1 MVHTKSRVVQ
11 RASLRLGAVA
21 VATVVGAG
29 LAGVYVGVHR
39 TAEAEPKQVAVA
51 RQASGPAVNAGGNA
65 GNGAGQ
71 VAQSSAPPKSAQA
84 ASPDHSTPFSAKL
97 SSKDIPEK
105 GGGVRT
111 GGCSGSLIAPEWIIT
126 AGHCFHDIDGKRISG
141 KPDYTMTVALGKLT
155 DSDPRGHVVQV
166 VDTRQSAVND
176 LALARLSEPVTDIEP
191 LALPDGPP
199 DPGEHTTFVGWG
211 SLSSKVIVQTDHIKR
226 GDFSVSSV
234 RDNEITLEPLKK
246 RTVENS
252 PCPDDSGSPF
262 FVTDNGKNTLIAV
275 ENFGPDC
282 PQPGIETA
290 ARVDQLVGWIKKQIG
305 S

>member
-1 MVHTKSRVVQ
+1 MHAKSRSAQ

-21 VATVVGAG
+21 AATVLGAG
-29 LAGVYVGVHR
+29 LAGAYVGLHR
-39 TAEAEPKQVAVA
+39 TAEAETAKPVSNVAVA
-51 RQASGPAVNAGGNA
+51 RSAGGNA
-65 GNGAGQ
+65 GNASGTVSGGTGNTGGK
-71 VAQSSAPPKSAQA
+71 SSAQPPAL
-84 ASPDHSTPFSAKL
+84 PDHPTPFSVKL

-111 GGCSGSLIAPEWIIT
+111 GGCSGSLIAPQWIVT
-126 AGHCFHDIDGKRISG
+126 AGHCFHDLDGTRVSG
-141 KPDYTMTVALGKLT
+141 KPDYTMTAAIGKLT
-155 DSDPRGHVVQV
+155 DSDPRGHVLKI

-176 LALARLSEPVTDIEP
+176 LALAKLSEPVTDIEP

-199 DPGEHTTFVGWG
+199 DPGQHTTFVGWG

-226 GDFSVSSV
+226 GDFQVDEV
-234 RDNEITLEPLKK
+234 RKNEVTLEPLKK

-262 FVTDNGKNTLIAV
+262 FVPIKGKNTLIAV

-290 ARVDQLVGWIKKQIG
+290 ARVDQLVSWIRGEIG

>member
-1 MVHTKSRVVQ
+1 MHVKSRSAQ
-11 RASLRLGAVA
+11 RASLRLGALA
-21 VATVVGAG
+21 AATVLGAG
-29 LAGVYVGVHR
+29 LAGAYVGLHR
-39 TAEAEPKQVAVA
+39 TAEAETAKPVSNVAVA
-51 RQASGPAVNAGGNA
+51 RSAGGNA
-65 GNGAGQ
+65 GNASSTVSGGAGNTGK
-71 VAQSSAPPKSAQA
+71 SSARPPGL
-84 ASPDHSTPFSAKL
+84 PDHPTPFSVKL

-111 GGCSGSLIAPEWIIT
+111 GGCSGSLIAPQWIVT
-126 AGHCFHDIDGKRISG
+126 AGHCFHDLDGTRVSG
-141 KPDYTMTVALGKLT
+141 KPGYTMTAAIGKLT
-155 DSDPRGHVVQV
+155 DSDPRGHVLTV

-176 LALARLSEPVTDIEP
+176 LALAKLSEPVTDIEP

-199 DPGEHTTFVGWG
+199 DPGQHTTFVGWG
-211 SLSSKVIVQTDHIKR
+211 SLSSKVVVQTDHIKR
-226 GDFSVSSV
+226 GDFQVDQV
-234 RDNEITLEPLKK
+234 RKNEITLEPLKK

-262 FVTDNGKNTLIAV
+262 FVPVKGKNTLIAV

-290 ARVDQLVGWIKKQIG
+290 ARVDQLVSWIRGEIG